1 MSREEEE
8 EEVRSLL
15 LRHKDR
21 IMLDLCE
28 TDLLTI
34 LVKNTVLTQ
43 SEEDLL
49 LRTHSAASAPSSA
62 PLSAVVIKRKL
73 STAVSSGSGSSSNT
87 ITSYGDGVLGEEAC
101 TSTAGWSSNN
111 SHNASVIGDNAQSD
125 NRSVTPSLVNVSETD
140 GIIATNADQSSEN
153 NCEEDLKLNLN
164 SLNDADI
171 YQEQSTKLIEIIA
184 KGGFIKFKQFC
195 YAIDNE
201 CPKLIEDLFNDK
213 EKCDAAVNNTSSC
226 ENKIQKELE
235 PIDCIEKEK
244 ENDRNRRAVSYVG
257 TSRDVGSLPRAAP
270 RRISLMKDPPPPPPP
285 KPTQLAPIK
294 NVSPTPP
301 LPSNYE
307 QSDYNLIQK
316 LDSNTGLTSTAQY
329 QLPNFYVNTRGS
341 SETYTMVSNNNN
353 YSSLLCH
360 SNAASSPTGVRKRE
374 KLLHRFSDAATLG
387 RKLKKKKN
395 TNRTCRSMTEAIE
408 MLADPVIEDEFFG
421 DRTTWEYHT
430 VSVTR
435 VPGYG
440 FGIAVSGGRDN
451 PHFANGDPSIAVSDV
466 LKGGPAEDRLQ
477 VNDRIIS
484 VNGVSLEN
492 VEYATAVQVLRDS
505 GNTVALVVKRRVPL
519 SSIAQNHHSH
529 SMSSVGAIASNVN
542 GAPIQPAGSVPNTM
556 SPPNSLNTAFVQNNA
571 AQPIKVT
578 LSKGSKKDD
587 YGIVLGCRLFIKEIS
602 TRARDQLTA
611 NGYSLQ
617 EGDVVTRIHNTN
629 CGDTMNLKEAKKII
643 DGCKERLNLVVLRD
657 ITNQAV
663 TAMTSQLNN
672 SATQSNLYISH
683 QAQVSNCSN
692 NLDDPYLGGANY
704 SSQNL
709 YVQPPTR
716 SIMNGAANGI
726 NEEKSNLTPRGRSRG
741 PIMDGVSLLQL
752 DRPVTPPNSN
762 RARSDEPPRPPPP
775 RVNGNG
781 STEDFYSTRRQVFE
795 SDQMAHSRQ
804 SSEPRFISFQK
815 EGSVG
820 IRLTGGNESGIF
832 VTAVQPGSPAS
843 LQGLSP
849 GDKILKV
856 NDMDMHGVTREEAV
870 LFLLSLQDRIDLIVQ
885 FCKDDYDEVVT
896 NQRGDSFHIKTH
908 FHCDNPSKGEMAF
921 KAGDVFRVIDTLHNG
936 VVGSW
941 QVLKIGRGHQEMQ
954 RGVIPNK
961 SRAEE
966 LATAQFNANK
976 KEMNS
981 NESRGNFFRRRR
993 STQRRSKSLSR
1004 ENWDD
1009 VVFADSISKF
1019 PAYERVVLRHPGFV
1033 RPLVLFGPISD
1044 LAREKLAKDFRDKFS
1059 VPLQD
1064 DDKSNSKCRIV
1075 RLSNIRDIMDRGKH
1089 ALLDITP
1096 NAVDR
1101 LNYAQFYPIVIFL
1114 KTDSKHVI
1122 KQLRH
1127 GLPKSAHKSSK
1138 KLLEQ
1143 CQKLERIWSHIFSTQ
1158 IVLNDEESWYR
1169 KLRDAID
1176 LQQSGAVWMSESKPI
1191 ESLSDD
1197 FLFPMTTS
1205 RLSYA
1210 SSPESDLELSPGPS
1224 TSLSL
1229 GNLPQLVK
1237 SSSDPSIATNQ
1248 DNLDRDRDTVG
1259 DGLPPPY
1266 TVPYEHAVNSP
1277 STRRQTIETNKYET
1291 YATRSSKIG
1300 AGGGV
1305 TDPSTTPSTRPQ
1317 SLYGIHAPD
1326 LPPRID
1332 RQLKPGL
1339 VEIPPSSRT
1348 NSSGGTLGRSA
1359 QDRLFG
1365 KAIVNEEVQAEYISR
1380 NVNDSID
1387 RQHSSLERQALIN
1400 ASISTQP
1407 SIGNKA
1413 TQPNV
1418 NSYDSRL
1425 GPNAPDDL
1433 KSVPNANRPL
1443 PPVGIGSKG
1452 VDYARTSHDHRNFSG
1467 PNDLNRQ
1474 SPARATYHEANTA
1487 RNIDS
1492 RNGQLQRPSNLGLEN
1507 SPRKPVVETK
1517 TDYGKYSR
1525 NNSVSQADY
1534 NKLPKNPHLI
1544 VPTSNINNNGSNGSS
1559 TNGTGPF
1566 KPVPPPKP
1574 KNYRPPMQGGNS
1586 TGQWESGDSSSP
1598 RSPNGFFYS
1607 SLAASHHHY
1616 SQQTPGSP
1624 GLGNNNNN
1632 GMQSTYSSGGNY
1644 VQQSQYS
1651 APPVNGYVGN
1661 HHYNG
1666 GSGTGPYIA
1675 PHRGMPG
1682 PIGNIP
1688 SHTPERNPLDLAGSR
1703 EQRGSAFELY
1713 RKPQIGT
1720 TAHHHNMSEME
1731 PYEERFEGCYAM
1743 SPPPPP
1749 PGHPCSRSISSY
1761 PGQIAAPKPSPNHNA
1776 DCYTYQLPQKSYL
1789 ENIMP
1794 PPLPPHKTKKKSVL
1808 KSPLVAIKNAFIKT
1822 TKPLRRMNSMVEPE
1836 RRPKSSIKRQH
1847 SMLEHGMQRP
1857 YYPDEYPTYP
1867 AGFEDR
1873 YFHGSQRSGMGSH
1886 NMMPREQYYRQRYD
1900 GHYHHDLINST
1911 YQNLESEDIYGNM
1924 GTVPRKHRGSTEEY
1938 TTSEHEDLYA
1948 NRAFIDLERR
1958 QAEAIAAAN
1967 RNGRKIIRRHSTTTA
1982 DHIGRKI
1989 PVFDSSI
1996 GSGYDQ
2002 GVYKSKMDAFNPQIQ
2017 HRAPNSELMTRRHFY
2032 SSTVNEMVEPTY
2044 QYHRDLPRGIRR
2056 NPPNEFKKEI
2066 QGGNREQGCSSHSS
2080 SQSERDDKSERESI
2094 YQSKREVKDSAL
2106 KTRAQLRDQIY
2117 QTRREALDSMAEP
2130 IYVSRKKETVR
2141 PEPIYETKEESI
2153 LHSRENETD
2162 EKKEEYTDCANSE
2175 GNQMNEAL
2183 SRSDLQKSS
2192 DTVIE
2197 NTVAQS
2203 LDPPET
2209 KAPLVQ
2215 SEDIDDYLDGTDND
2229 EATLCKLPSNE
2240 LKESD
2245 AVMQTSSNE
2254 SRELLDEV
2262 FEKFPLVVE
2271 GPPIKA
2277 LEPPQPTKCIN
2288 TRPPRVPF
2296 HISNI
2301 LKRTGPPPNAAM
2313 ADSRTSLETQ
2323 YTSQASLPV
2332 GPPKASSTP
2341 YTSNIS
2347 LPIAG
2352 PIPTTAPPIAAT
2364 SSTDA
2369 FPSIPR
2375 EPSTTRGI
2383 FDSSGGTLADAVWNV
2398 SLQIPPGA
2406 IQSGVKQEIYF
2417 TVSDPRLGEAVGGPP
2432 LDMENG
2438 ETMLSPLVMC
2448 GPQGLEFLV
2457 PVTLNIPHCAGRTA
2471 SLGLA
2476 LKATDSEKNLH
2487 TEWDNID
2494 LPSNAAAHTVSVKVD
2509 HF

>member
-1 MSREEEE
+1 MSHVDYEAHNYICYTVPEYPGDDDRVNVDSSTETPYDSMDSHNTSDTETMVPPTETQVFRKQKQQRRYYRKMYMPE
-8 EEVRSLL
+8 IVPTE
-15 LRHKDR
+15 RHS
-21 IMLDLCE
+21 MLIPLSTPQLGYFVTC
-28 TDLLTI
+28 
-34 LVKNTVLTQ
+34 
-43 SEEDLL
+43 
-49 LRTHSAASAPSSA
+49 APS
-62 PLSAVVIKRKL
+62 PYF
-73 STAVSSGSGSSSNT
+73 NT
-87 ITSYGDGVLGEEAC
+87 
-101 TSTAGWSSNN
+101 
-111 SHNASVIGDNAQSD
+111 
-125 NRSVTPSLVNVSETD
+125 P
-140 GIIATNADQSSEN
+140 
-153 NCEEDLKLNLN
+153 
-164 SLNDADI
+164 
-171 YQEQSTKLIEIIA
+171 YQHL
-184 KGGFIKFKQFC
+184 C
-195 YAIDNE
+195 YR
-201 CPKLIEDLFNDK
+201 
-213 EKCDAAVNNTSSC
+213 
-226 ENKIQKELE
+226 
-235 PIDCIEKEK
+235 EK
-244 ENDRNRRAVSYVG
+244 ENDRNRRAVSYAG
-257 TSRDVGSLPRAAP
+257 AEPNLSSLPRAAP
-270 RRISLMKDPPPPPPP
+270 RRISLMKEPPPPPPP
-285 KPTQLAPIK
+285 KPLQHSLLQNTVAI
-294 NVSPTPP
+294 SP
-301 LPSNYE
+301 LPASKYP

-316 LDSNTGLTSTAQY
+316 TDSNSTLTAPIQY
-329 QLPNFYVNTRGS
+329 QLPNVYVNADETVTTTTTTTTLIKNNSVS
-341 SETYTMVSNNNN
+341 SNNNNN

-360 SNAASSPTGVRKRE
+360 GKSVAASSPLAMRKRE

-395 TNRTCRSMTEAIE
+395 TNRTCRSMTEPIE

-466 LKGGPAEDRLQ
+466 LKGGPAEERLQ

-505 GNTVALVVKRRVPL
+505 GNTVTLVVKRRVPI
-519 SSIAQNHHSH
+519 SAAVQTHHSH
-529 SMSSVGAIASNVN
+529 SMSSVGLSA
-542 GAPIQPAGSVPNTM
+542 PNTSGASGIPMQSPNAMPGGTM
-556 SPPNSLNTAFVQNNA
+556 SQSNSLNTSFVQNNTT

-578 LSKGSKKDD
+578 LTKGSKKDD

-602 TRARDQLTA
+602 TKARDQLNA

-617 EGDVVTRIHNTN
+617 EGDVITRIHNTN
-629 CGDTMNLKEAKKII
+629 CGDTMSLKEAKKII

-663 TAMTSQLNN
+663 TTAMTNQLNN

-683 QAQVSNCSN
+683 QAQLSNCSN
-692 NLDDPYLGGANY
+692 NLDDPYLNGGANY
-704 SSQNL
+704 ASQNL

-716 SIMNGAANGI
+716 GTANGL
-726 NEEKSNLTPRGRSRG
+726 NDEKSNLTPRGRSRG
-741 PIMDGVSLLQL
+741 PIMEGVSLSQL
-752 DRPVTPPNSN
+752 DRPVTPQQNGG
-762 RARSDEPPRPPPP
+762 RARTEEPPRPPPP
-775 RVNGNG
+775 RGGNASG
-781 STEDFYSTRRQVFE
+781 STEDFYGTRRQIYE
-795 SDQMAHSRQ
+795 SEQLAAHNRQ

-843 LQGLSP
+843 LQGLTP

-885 FCKDDYDEVVT
+885 YCKEEYDEVVT

-961 SRAEE
+961 ARAEE

-993 STQRRSKSLSR
+993 STQRRSKSLNR

-1033 RPLVLFGPISD
+1033 RPLVLFGPVSD
-1044 LAREKLAKDFRDKFS
+1044 LAREKLAKDFPDKFS

-1064 DDKSNSKCRIV
+1064 DDKTNSKCRIV

-1114 KTDSKHVI
+1114 KTDNKHVI
-1122 KQLRH
+1122 KLLRH

-1158 IVLNDEESWYR
+1158 IILNDEESWYR

-1266 TVPYEHAVNSP
+1266 TIPYDHAVNIP
-1277 STRRQTIETNKYET
+1277 PNRRQTMDTNKYGT
-1291 YATRSSKIG
+1291 YVTGASMTG
-1300 AGGGV
+1300 AGGGGGV
-1305 TDPSTTPSTRPQ
+1305 SDPSTPSTRPQ
-1317 SLYGIHAPD
+1317 SIYGIHAPD

-1332 RQLKPGL
+1332 RQVKPGTGEL
-1339 VEIPPSSRT
+1339 IPPHSRT

-1359 QDRLFG
+1359 QERLFG
-1365 KAIVNEEVQAEYISR
+1365 KAIVNEEVQAEYVSR
-1380 NVNDSID
+1380 NVSDSMD
-1387 RQHSSLERQALIN
+1387 RHHASLERQARLN
-1400 ASISTQP
+1400 AASSNSMIS
-1407 SIGNKA
+1407 GNKT
-1413 TQPNV
+1413 TQQQQQNG
-1418 NSYDSRL
+1418 NSYDSVSSYDSYNNASQLTVQNLGRL

-1443 PPVGIGSKG
+1443 PPVGMGSQAPEYG
-1452 VDYARTSHDHRNFSG
+1452 RTTHDHRSFSG
-1467 PNDLNRQ
+1467 ANDLNRQ
-1474 SPARATYHEANTA
+1474 SSPARPSYHDANSA
-1487 RNIDS
+1487 RNIDA
-1492 RNGQLQRPSNLGLEN
+1492 RNGPLQRPSNLSIEN
-1507 SPRKPVVETK
+1507 SPRKSVVETK

-1525 NNSVSQADY
+1525 NNSVAPADY
-1534 NKLPKNPHLI
+1534 NKLPKTPHLI
-1544 VPTSNINNNGSNGSS
+1544 AQPSNINGNNNTSGNVPANNNGN
-1559 TNGTGPF
+1559 GPF

-1574 KNYRPPMQGGNS
+1574 KNYRPPLQASSSSGGP
-1586 TGQWESGDSSSP
+1586 WESGDSSSP
-1598 RSPNGFFYS
+1598 RSPNGFFYPPM
-1607 SLAASHHHY
+1607 AASHQHY

-1624 GLGNNNNN
+1624 RHGNNNNN
-1632 GMQSTYSSGGNY
+1632 MHATYGSNSNY
-1644 VQQSQYS
+1644 IQQPQYPP
-1651 APPVNGYVGN
+1651 PPVNGYVGN

-1675 PHRGMPG
+1675 PHRGITAPL
-1682 PIGNIP
+1682 GNIP
-1688 SHTPERNPLDLAGSR
+1688 PHTPERNPLDLAGSR

-1720 TAHHHNMSEME
+1720 AGHHHNMREME
-1731 PYEERFEGCYAM
+1731 PYDERYDERYAISRHHALPPSQARSHPVPRYDSHRAPAQQPLTNPNAEYYSYQM
-1743 SPPPPP
+1743 RPEYYQMPPP
-1749 PGHPCSRSISSY
+1749 RQY
-1761 PGQIAAPKPSPNHNA
+1761 
-1776 DCYTYQLPQKSYL
+1776 YE
-1789 ENIMP
+1789 ENLMP
-1794 PPLPPHKTKKKSVL
+1794 PPLPPHKVKKKSVL
-1808 KSPLVAIKNAFIKT
+1808 KSPLVAIKNVFIKST
-1822 TKPLRRMNSMVEPE
+1822 RPLRRMNSMVEPE
-1836 RRPKSSIKRQH
+1836 RKPKSSIKRQH
-1847 SMLEHGMQRP
+1847 SMLERGMQRP

-1867 AGFEDR
+1867 AGFESR
-1873 YFHGSQRSGMGSH
+1873 YY
-1886 NMMPREQYYRQRYD
+1886 NPPRDQYYMQQHRGGGGEDQ
-1900 GHYHHDLINST
+1900 YHIKGLGNST
-1911 YQNLESEDIYGNM
+1911 YQNLETEDIYGYM
-1924 GTVPRKHRGSTEEY
+1924 GSVPRMQGARRDEY
-1938 TTSEHEDLYA
+1938 NASNYEDLYA

-1958 QAEAIAAAN
+1958 QAEAMAAAN
-1967 RNGRKIIRRHSTTTA
+1967 RGGRKIIRRHSTTTA
-1982 DHIGRKI
+1982 DRMDNKRLTTAPHS
-1989 PVFDSSI
+1989 VYAQDDEMYQSSN
-1996 GSGYDQ
+1996 YEMYAPHNVQ
-2002 GVYKSKMDAFNPQIQ
+2002 QR
-2017 HRAPNSELMTRRHFY
+2017 RAPNSEVMTRRRFD
-2032 SSTVNEMVEPTY
+2032 VAAAGEIVEPIY
-2044 QYHRDLPRGIRR
+2044 QTRREVQREIHRNHLYQS
-2056 NPPNEFKKEI
+2056 KKEMQERI
-2066 QGGNREQGCSSHSS
+2066 NKGKQNMEQACNSQGSS
-2080 SQSERDDKSERESI
+2080 SQSDRDDKSERDPL
-2094 YQSKREVKDSAL
+2094 YQSRREVKESAL
-2106 KTRAQLRDQIY
+2106 KTRAQLREQIY
-2117 QTRREALDSMAEP
+2117 QTRRDALDSMAEP
-2130 IYVSRKKETVR
+2130 TYVSRKQKDAAANR
-2141 PEPIYETKEESI
+2141 PEPIYETKEENI
-2153 LHSRENETD
+2153 LQSRENETD
-2162 EKKEEYTDCANSE
+2162 EKKEEKTECVVNEINQSE
-2175 GNQMNEAL
+2175 ETTL
-2183 SRSDLQKSS
+2183 SRSDLQNSS

-2197 NTVAQS
+2197 NTVITMQNTVKA
-2203 LDPPET
+2203 
-2209 KAPLVQ
+2209 APLVQ
-2215 SEDIDDYLDGTDND
+2215 CEDVDDDLEGDEQPKVDGDATFAASDVND
-2229 EATLCKLPSNE
+2229 IKLQP
-2240 LKESD
+2240 LT
-2245 AVMQTSSNE
+2245 QE
-2254 SRELLDEV
+2254 SRELSDEV
-2262 FEKFPLVVE
+2262 FEALNMPTSPLIVE
-2271 GPPIKA
+2271 GPPIVPLASPK
-2277 LEPPQPTKCIN
+2277 PSKSMK
-2288 TRPPRVPF
+2288 TRLPRVPF

-2301 LKRTGPPPNAAM
+2301 LKRTGPPPTNSAI

-2323 YTSQASLPV
+2323 YTSQGSLPV

-2341 YTSNIS
+2341 YTSNMS

-2352 PIPTTAPPIAAT
+2352 PVPTTAVPPAT
-2364 SSTDA
+2364 SA
-2369 FPSIPR
+2369 FPAIPR
-2375 EPSTTRGI
+2375 ETQTTRGV
-2383 FDSSGGTLADAVWNV
+2383 FDSNGGTLADNVWNV
-2398 SLQIPPGA
+2398 SLIIPPGA
-2406 IQSGVKQEIYF
+2406 IPSGVRQEIYF
-2417 TVSDPRLGEAVGGPP
+2417 TVSDPRLGEAVGRPP

>member
-1 MSREEEE
+1 MKLLKHNSR
-8 EEVRSLL
+8 
-15 LRHKDR
+15 RHSFKAKQR
-21 IMLDLCE
+21 R
-28 TDLLTI
+28 
-34 LVKNTVLTQ
+34 TVLPPQ
-43 SEEDLL
+43 
-49 LRTHSAASAPSSA
+49 SAAS
-62 PLSAVVIKRKL
+62 RYNG
-73 STAVSSGSGSSSNT
+73 SSGTVLNGVNTQARYIRAGYKPAAFIRNGIIGGGEGPGASGLYQINDRIYT
-87 ITSYGDGVLGEEAC
+87 TSKMFLRDAYMYPRQAGQSMDPRFPYELHEFPEETGAAALQLVAVPKVHISGEYLANSGT
-101 TSTAGWSSNN
+101 TSTAAKYNAESN
-111 SHNASVIGDNAQSD
+111 
-125 NRSVTPSLVNVSETD
+125 
-140 GIIATNADQSSEN
+140 
-153 NCEEDLKLNLN
+153 
-164 SLNDADI
+164 
-171 YQEQSTKLIEIIA
+171 
-184 KGGFIKFKQFC
+184 
-195 YAIDNE
+195 
-201 CPKLIEDLFNDK
+201 
-213 EKCDAAVNNTSSC
+213 NNTSS
-226 ENKIQKELE
+226 LSR
-235 PIDCIEKEK
+235 
-244 ENDRNRRAVSYVG
+244 RNVRK
-257 TSRDVGSLPRAAP
+257 AATE
-270 RRISLMKDPPPPPPP
+270 IN
-285 KPTQLAPIK
+285 LANEIY
-294 NVSPTPP
+294 SM
-301 LPSNYE
+301 
-307 QSDYNLIQK
+307 QK
-316 LDSNTGLTSTAQY
+316 LRLDGESRHSRSNSLGRSVGEKDRGQSNI
-329 QLPNFYVNTRGS
+329 PNEAIKPLSKYAESGRGS
-341 SETYTMVSNNNN
+341 PQSI
-353 YSSLLCH
+353 SSIFR
-360 SNAASSPTGVRKRE
+360 RK
-374 KLLHRFSDAATLG
+374 K
-387 RKLKKKKN
+387 
-395 TNRTCRSMTEAIE
+395 
-408 MLADPVIEDEFFG
+408 G

-505 GNTVALVVKRRVPL
+505 GNTVALVVKRRVTI
-519 SSIAQNHHSH
+519 SSTAQSHSSHVMPSVGGAPTNTVQTATAMSQPNTLNTSLVQNHS
-529 SMSSVGAIASNVN
+529 
-542 GAPIQPAGSVPNTM
+542 
-556 SPPNSLNTAFVQNNA
+556 

-578 LSKGSKKDD
+578 LSRGNKKDD
-587 YGIVLGCRLFIKEIS
+587 YGVVLGCRLFIKEIS
-602 TRARDQLTA
+602 AKARDQLTA

-617 EGDVVTRIHNTN
+617 EGDVITRIHNTN
-629 CGDTMNLKEAKKII
+629 CGDTMSLKEAKKII

-663 TAMTSQLNN
+663 TAMTNQLNN
-672 SATQSNLYISH
+672 STTQSNLYASH
-683 QAQVSNCSN
+683 QTQISNCSN
-692 NLDDPYLGGANY
+692 NLDDPYLSGGANY

-716 SIMNGAANGI
+716 GLGNGVSNGL
-726 NEEKSNLTPRGRSRG
+726 NDEKSNLTPRGRSRG
-741 PIMDGVSLLQL
+741 PIMDGVSLSQL
-752 DRPVTPPNSN
+752 DRPVTPPNGS
-762 RARSDEPPRPPPP
+762 RTRTDEPPRPPPP
-775 RVNGNG
+775 RCSGTG
-781 STEDFYSTRRQVFE
+781 SSEDFYSTRRQVTE
-795 SDQMAHSRQ
+795 SDQLTHQRQ

-820 IRLTGGNESGIF
+820 IRLTGGNESGIY

-843 LQGLSP
+843 LQGLTP

-885 FCKDDYDEVVT
+885 YCKEDYDEVVA

-993 STQRRSKSLSR
+993 STHRRSKSLSR

-1044 LAREKLAKDFRDKFS
+1044 LAREKLAKDFSDKFS

-1064 DDKSNSKCRIV
+1064 DDKSNSKCRII

-1101 LNYAQFYPIVIFL
+1101 LNYAQLYPIVIFL

-1127 GLPKSAHKSSK
+1127 GLPKAAHKSSK

-1143 CQKLERIWSHIFSTQ
+1143 CQKLERVWSHIFSTQ

-1266 TVPYEHAVNSP
+1266 TNPYDHAVNSL
-1277 STRRQTIETNKYET
+1277 SNRRQTMDTNKYEA
-1291 YATRSSKIG
+1291 YPTRSSLIG
-1300 AGGGV
+1300 TSGV
-1305 TDPSTTPSTRPQ
+1305 SEQSMPSTRPQ
-1317 SLYGIHAPD
+1317 SLYGMHAPD

-1332 RQLKPGL
+1332 RQSKPGPG
-1339 VEIPPSSRT
+1339 EIPPPSRT
-1348 NSSGGTLGRSA
+1348 NTSGGTLGRSA
-1359 QDRLFG
+1359 QERLFG
-1365 KAIVNEEVQAEYISR
+1365 KAIVSDEVQAEYISR
-1380 NVNDSID
+1380 TVNESMD
-1387 RQHSSLERQALIN
+1387 RHQASLERQALIN
-1400 ASISTQP
+1400 AAVTNQPIS
-1407 SIGNKA
+1407 SNKA
-1413 TQPNV
+1413 ANPNG
-1418 NSYDSRL
+1418 SYDSVSSYDSYNTSHLTVQNLGRL

-1443 PPVGIGSKG
+1443 PAIGMNSQAPE
-1452 VDYARTSHDHRNFSG
+1452 YARSTHDHRNFSG
-1467 PNDLNRQ
+1467 PNDLNRHG
-1474 SPARATYHEANTA
+1474 SPTRPTYHEGSSL

-1492 RNGQLQRPSNLGLEN
+1492 RNGQIPSNLGMEN
-1507 SPRKPVVETK
+1507 SPRKPIVETK

-1525 NNSVSQADY
+1525 NNSITQADY
-1534 NKLPKNPHLI
+1534 NKLPKNSHLV
-1544 VPTSNINNNGSNGSS
+1544 VPQSSTNNNNNGSS
-1559 TNGTGPF
+1559 TNSGGPF

-1574 KNYRPPMQGGNS
+1574 KNYRPPLQGGNN
-1586 TGQWESGDSSSP
+1586 TGSQWESGDSSSP
-1598 RSPNGFFYS
+1598 RSPNGFFYPSMTS
-1607 SLAASHHHY
+1607 SHQHY
-1616 SQQTPGSP
+1616 SHQTPGSP
-1624 GLGNNNNN
+1624 GHGNNNNN
-1632 GMQSTYSSGGNY
+1632 SNIHTTYGSNSNY
-1644 VQQSQYS
+1644 VPQSQYPP
-1651 APPVNGYVGN
+1651 PPVNGYVGN

-1675 PHRGMPG
+1675 PHRGMPA

-1688 SHTPERNPLDLAGSR
+1688 AHAPDRNPLDLAGSR

-1713 RKPQIGT
+1713 RKPQIGIT
-1720 TAHHHNMSEME
+1720 GHHHNMSEME
-1731 PYEERFEGCYAM
+1731 PYEENFEGYYSM
-1743 SPPPPP
+1743 SPPPPSSGDSHRHAP
-1749 PGHPCSRSISSY
+1749 PLRPLNLDPEYYSY
-1761 PGQIAAPKPSPNHNA
+1761 KMRPEYAQPPH
-1776 DCYTYQLPQKSYL
+1776 SYYDGNL
-1789 ENIMP
+1789 MP
-1794 PPLPPHKTKKKSVL
+1794 PPLPPHKVKKKSVL

-1836 RRPKSSIKRQH
+1836 RRPKPSIKRQH
-1847 SMLEHGMQRP
+1847 SMLERGMQRP

-1867 AGFEDR
+1867 AGFENK
-1873 YFHGSQRSGMGSH
+1873 YYHGPRRIGVRSHDMI
-1886 NMMPREQYYRQRYD
+1886 PREQYYPQ
-1900 GHYHHDLINST
+1900 HYGNQYYQDLNNST

-1924 GTVPRKHRGSTEEY
+1924 GTMQRMCRKVKAEY
-1938 TTSEHEDLYA
+1938 DMNHEDIYA

-1958 QAEAIAAAN
+1958 QAEAIAATN
-1967 RNGRKIIRRHSTTTA
+1967 RNGRKIVRRHSTTTA
-1982 DHIGRKI
+1982 DRMNCKVPMTDPSTCSTYEHHDVCQSKVSPFNLDNQRRA
-1989 PVFDSSI
+1989 PSSEVMSRRRFHPSNTNESI
-1996 GSGYDQ
+1996 GPLYQSR
-2002 GVYKSKMDAFNPQIQ
+2002 NEIQ
-2017 HRAPNSELMTRRHFY
+2017 SEVHRNHLFQ
-2032 SSTVNEMVEPTY
+2032 V
-2044 QYHRDLPRGIRR
+2044 
-2056 NPPNEFKKEI
+2056 KKEMQECVI
-2066 QGGNREQGCSSHSS
+2066 NETQNKVSGSSPHANGS
-2080 SQSERDDKSERESI
+2080 SERDDKSDHESI
-2094 YQSKREVKDSAL
+2094 YQTRRELKDSAL
-2106 KTRAQLRDQIY
+2106 KTRAQLREQIY

-2130 IYVSRKKETVR
+2130 LYISRKKDAVR
-2141 PEPIYETKEESI
+2141 PEPIYETKEETI
-2153 LHSRENETD
+2153 LQSGENETD
-2162 EKKEEYTDCANSE
+2162 EKKEEKTESVISE
-2175 GNQMNEAL
+2175 VNQNEDTL
-2183 SRSDLQKSS
+2183 SRSDLQKSC

-2197 NTVAQS
+2197 NTVRLS
-2203 LDPPET
+2203 PNTTEG

-2215 SEDIDDYLDGTDND
+2215 SEDVDDDLECSDNEGAKFPQHPNNNVKDNRDLQKLNIQSD
-2229 EATLCKLPSNE
+2229 EV
-2240 LKESD
+2240 LKK
-2245 AVMQTSSNE
+2245 
-2254 SRELLDEV
+2254 LDEISS
-2262 FEKFPLVVE
+2262 PLVVE
-2271 GPPIKA
+2271 GPPIKI
-2277 LEPPQPTKCIN
+2277 LEPPQPTQSLN
-2288 TRPPRVPF
+2288 TRSPRMPF

-2301 LKRTGPPPNAAM
+2301 LKRTGPPPNTAI

-2323 YTSQASLPV
+2323 YTSQGSLPV

-2341 YTSNIS
+2341 YTSNMS
-2347 LPIAG
+2347 LPMAG
-2352 PIPTTAPPIAAT
+2352 PVTTTAPPPNAILPPVGT
-2364 SSTDA
+2364 

-2375 EPSTTRGI
+2375 EPSTTRGV
-2383 FDSSGGTLADAVWNV
+2383 FDSNGGILADPIWNV

-2406 IQSGVKQEIYF
+2406 IQTGVKQEIYF
-2417 TVSDPRLGEAVGGPP
+2417 TVSDPRLGKAVDGPP

>member
-1 MSREEEE
+1 MKLLQYKSRPNSFKAKQRRT
-8 EEVRSLL
+8 VMPPQSATGRRSSGNRAGLNTINTQARYIRAGYTPTAFIRNGIIGGGEGPGANGL
-15 LRHKDR
+15 YQIDDR
-21 IMLDLCE
+21 IYTTTKMFLRDAYMYPRQAGQAMDPRYPYELHEFPEE
-28 TDLLTI
+28 TGAVGLQ
-34 LVKNTVLTQ
+34 LVTTPKVHISGEYLA
-43 SEEDLL
+43 SSS
-49 LRTHSAASAPSSA
+49 SAAS
-62 PLSAVVIKRKL
+62 VDKHK
-73 STAVSSGSGSSSNT
+73 N
-87 ITSYGDGVLGEEAC
+87 ENH
-101 TSTAGWSSNN
+101 NN
-111 SHNASVIGDNAQSD
+111 S
-125 NRSVTPSLVNVSETD
+125 SLSRRNVR
-140 GIIATNADQSSEN
+140 
-153 NCEEDLKLNLN
+153 K
-164 SLNDADI
+164 
-171 YQEQSTKLIEIIA
+171 
-184 KGGFIKFKQFC
+184 
-195 YAIDNE
+195 
-201 CPKLIEDLFNDK
+201 
-213 EKCDAAVNNTSSC
+213 AAA
-226 ENKIQKELE
+226 E
-235 PIDCIEKEK
+235 
-244 ENDRNRRAVSYVG
+244 
-257 TSRDVGSLPRAAP
+257 
-270 RRISLMKDPPPPPPP
+270 ISLANEM
-285 KPTQLAPIK
+285 
-294 NVSPTPP
+294 
-301 LPSNYE
+301 Y
-307 QSDYNLIQK
+307 LIQK
-316 LDSNTGLTSTAQY
+316 QRLNGDSSRSRASSLTRSLGNKEGKDKTYIHNELSEKFETHDASG
-329 QLPNFYVNTRGS
+329 RGS
-341 SETYTMVSNNNN
+341 PYSTMSNRR
-353 YSSLLCH
+353 
-360 SNAASSPTGVRKRE
+360 RK
-374 KLLHRFSDAATLG
+374 K
-387 RKLKKKKN
+387 
-395 TNRTCRSMTEAIE
+395 
-408 MLADPVIEDEFFG
+408 G

-505 GNTVALVVKRRVPL
+505 GNTVALVVKRRVPI

-542 GAPIQPAGSVPNTM
+542 GAPIQAAGSIPNAM
-556 SPPNSLNTAFVQNNA
+556 SPPIPMNTGFVQNNA

-587 YGIVLGCRLFIKEIS
+587 FGIVLGCRLFIKEIS

-663 TAMTSQLNN
+663 TAMTNQLNN

-683 QAQVSNCSN
+683 QAQISNCSN

-716 SIMNGAANGI
+716 SMMNGAANGI

-843 LQGLSP
+843 LQGLAP

-1143 CQKLERIWSHIFSTQ
+1143 CQKLERIWSHIFSTH

-1277 STRRQTIETNKYET
+1277 LNVRQNIEANKYES

-1300 AGGGV
+1300 TGGGV
-1305 TDPSTTPSTRPQ
+1305 TDPSTRPQ

-1365 KAIVNEEVQAEYISR
+1365 KAIVNDEVQAEYISR

-1387 RQHSSLERQALIN
+1387 RQHSSLERQALLN
-1400 ASISTQP
+1400 AAISTQP

-1418 NSYDSRL
+1418 NSYDSMSSYDSYNASQLTVQNLGRL

-1433 KSVPNANRPL
+1433 KSVPNASRPL
-1443 PPVGIGSKG
+1443 PDGIGSKG
-1452 VDYARTSHDHRNFSG
+1452 VDYARTNHDHRNFSG

-1492 RNGQLQRPSNLGLEN
+1492 RNGQLHRPSNLGLEN

-1525 NNSVSQADY
+1525 NNSVTQADY

-1544 VPTSNINNNGSNGSS
+1544 VPTSNINNNASNGSS

-1624 GLGNNNNN
+1624 GPGNNNNN
-1632 GMQSTYSSGGNY
+1632 CMQSTYSSGGNY

-1675 PHRGMPG
+1675 PHRGMPA

-1761 PGQIAAPKPSPNHNA
+1761 PGQIAAPQPSPNHNA
-1776 DCYTYQLPQKSYL
+1776 DYYTYQMPKKSYL

-1836 RRPKSSIKRQH
+1836 RRPKSLIKRQH

-1873 YFHGSQRSGMGSH
+1873 YFHGSQRSGMASH
-1886 NMMPREQYYRQRYD
+1886 NMMPREKYYRQRYD
-1900 GHYHHDLINST
+1900 GHYQHDLINST
-1911 YQNLESEDIYGNM
+1911 YQNLESEDIYGNI
-1924 GTVPRKHRGSTEEY
+1924 GTVPRKYRGSTEEY
-1938 TTSEHEDLYA
+1938 TISEHEDLYA

-1996 GSGYDQ
+1996 GSGYNQ
-2002 GVYKSKMDAFNPQIQ
+2002 GVYKSKMDAFNPQN
-2017 HRAPNSELMTRRHFY
+2017 HRRAPNSELMTRRHFY

-2044 QYHRDLPRGIRR
+2044 QYHKDLPRDVRR

-2162 EKKEEYTDCANSE
+2162 EKKEEYTDCAISE

-2192 DTVIE
+2192 DTIIE

-2203 LDPPET
+2203 PDYPET

-2215 SEDIDDYLDGTDND
+2215 SEDIDDDLDGTDKD

-2254 SRELLDEV
+2254 SRDLLDEV
-2262 FEKFPLVVE
+2262 FPLVVE

-2277 LEPPQPTKCIN
+2277 VESPQPTKCIN

-2369 FPSIPR
+2369 FPSIPC

-2406 IQSGVKQEIYF
+2406 IQTGVRQEIYF

>member
-43 SEEDLL
+43 AEEDLL
-49 LRTHSAASAPSSA
+49 LRTHSAASAASSA
-62 PLSAVVIKRKL
+62 PPSAVVIKRKL
-73 STAVSSGSGSSSNT
+73 STAVSSGSGSSSST
-87 ITSYGDGVLGEEAC
+87 VTSYGDGVLGEDVC

-111 SHNASVIGDNAQSD
+111 SHSATVIGDNAQSD
-125 NRSVTPSLVNVSETD
+125 NRSATPSLVNISETD
-140 GIIATNADQSSEN
+140 GIIGTSADQSSEN

-213 EKCDAAVNNTSSC
+213 EKCDAAVNNTSPC
-226 ENKIQKELE
+226 ENKIQKDLE

-257 TSRDVGSLPRAAP
+257 TSRDVGSLQRAP

-285 KPTQLAPIK
+285 KPTQLAPVK
-294 NVSPTPP
+294 NVSLTPP
-301 LPSNYE
+301 LRSNYE

-341 SETYTMVSNNNN
+341 SETYTMVSNSNN

-360 SNAASSPTGVRKRE
+360 SNSASSPTGVRKRE

-505 GNTVALVVKRRVPL
+505 GNTVALVVKRRVPI

-542 GAPIQPAGSVPNTM
+542 GAPIQAAGSIPNAM
-556 SPPNSLNTAFVQNNA
+556 SPPIPMNTGFVQNNA

-587 YGIVLGCRLFIKEIS
+587 FGIVLGCRLFIKEIS

-663 TAMTSQLNN
+663 TAMTNQLNN

-683 QAQVSNCSN
+683 QAQISNCSN

-716 SIMNGAANGI
+716 SMMNGAANGI

-843 LQGLSP
+843 LQGLAP

-1143 CQKLERIWSHIFSTQ
+1143 CQKLERIWSHIFSTH

-1176 LQQSGAVWMSESKPI
+1176 LQQSGAVWMSESK
-1191 ESLSDD
+1191 
-1197 FLFPMTTS
+1197 
-1205 RLSYA
+1205 
-1210 SSPESDLELSPGPS
+1210 
-1224 TSLSL
+1224 
-1229 GNLPQLVK
+1229 
-1237 SSSDPSIATNQ
+1237 
-1248 DNLDRDRDTVG
+1248 
-1259 DGLPPPY
+1259 
-1266 TVPYEHAVNSP
+1266 VPYEHAVNSP
-1277 STRRQTIETNKYET
+1277 LNVRQNIEANKYES

-1300 AGGGV
+1300 TGGGV
-1305 TDPSTTPSTRPQ
+1305 TDPSTRPQ

-1365 KAIVNEEVQAEYISR
+1365 KAIVNDEVQAEYISR

-1387 RQHSSLERQALIN
+1387 RQHSSLERQALLN
-1400 ASISTQP
+1400 AAISTQP

-1418 NSYDSRL
+1418 NSYDSMSSYDSYNASQLTVQNLGRL

-1433 KSVPNANRPL
+1433 KSVPNASRPL
-1443 PPVGIGSKG
+1443 PDGIGSKG
-1452 VDYARTSHDHRNFSG
+1452 VDYARTNHDHRNFSG

-1492 RNGQLQRPSNLGLEN
+1492 RNGQLHRPSNLGLEN

-1525 NNSVSQADY
+1525 NNSVTQADY

-1544 VPTSNINNNGSNGSS
+1544 VPTSNINNNASNGSS

-1624 GLGNNNNN
+1624 GPGNNNNN
-1632 GMQSTYSSGGNY
+1632 CMQSTYSSGGNY

-1675 PHRGMPG
+1675 PHRGMPA

-1761 PGQIAAPKPSPNHNA
+1761 PGQIAAPQPSPNHNA
-1776 DCYTYQLPQKSYL
+1776 DYYTYQMPKKSYL

-1836 RRPKSSIKRQH
+1836 RRPKSLIKRQH

-1873 YFHGSQRSGMGSH
+1873 YFHGSQRSGMASH
-1886 NMMPREQYYRQRYD
+1886 NMMPREKYYRQRYD
-1900 GHYHHDLINST
+1900 GHYQHDLINST
-1911 YQNLESEDIYGNM
+1911 YQNLESEDIYGNI
-1924 GTVPRKHRGSTEEY
+1924 GTVPRKYRGSTEEY
-1938 TTSEHEDLYA
+1938 TISEHEDLYA

-1996 GSGYDQ
+1996 GSGYNQ
-2002 GVYKSKMDAFNPQIQ
+2002 GVYKSKMDAFNPQN
-2017 HRAPNSELMTRRHFY
+2017 HRRAPNSELMTRRHFY

-2044 QYHRDLPRGIRR
+2044 QYHKDLPRDVRR

-2162 EKKEEYTDCANSE
+2162 EKKEEYTDCAISE

-2192 DTVIE
+2192 DTIIE

-2203 LDPPET
+2203 PDYPET

-2215 SEDIDDYLDGTDND
+2215 SEDIDDDLDGTDKD

-2254 SRELLDEV
+2254 SRDLLDEV
-2262 FEKFPLVVE
+2262 FPLVVE

-2277 LEPPQPTKCIN
+2277 VESPQPTKCIN

-2369 FPSIPR
+2369 FPSIPC

-2406 IQSGVKQEIYF
+2406 IQTGVRQEIYF

>member
-1176 LQQSGAVWMSESKPI
+1176 LQQSGAVWMSESK
-1191 ESLSDD
+1191 
-1197 FLFPMTTS
+1197 F
-1205 RLSYA
+1205 
-1210 SSPESDLELSPGPS
+1210 PESPNEVIFPPHIAPPCNFPCCRP
-1224 TSLSL
+1224 T
-1229 GNLPQLVK
+1229 
-1237 SSSDPSIATNQ
+1237 SSS
-1248 DNLDRDRDTVG
+1248 V
-1259 DGLPPPY
+1259 
-1266 TVPYEHAVNSP
+1266 
-1277 STRRQTIETNKYET
+1277 TRC
-1291 YATRSSKIG
+1291 
-1300 AGGGV
+1300 
-1305 TDPSTTPSTRPQ
+1305 
-1317 SLYGIHAPD
+1317 
-1326 LPPRID
+1326 
-1332 RQLKPGL
+1332 
-1339 VEIPPSSRT
+1339 
-1348 NSSGGTLGRSA
+1348 
-1359 QDRLFG
+1359 
-1365 KAIVNEEVQAEYISR
+1365 
-1380 NVNDSID
+1380 
-1387 RQHSSLERQALIN
+1387 
-1400 ASISTQP
+1400 
-1407 SIGNKA
+1407 SIGRR
-1413 TQPNV
+1413 
-1418 NSYDSRL
+1418 NSFSLLTYQRSL
-1425 GPNAPDDL
+1425 TPP
-1433 KSVPNANRPL
+1433 RPL
-1443 PPVGIGSKG
+1443 PLRNEINYNSIPNTPVGKIKQQHCFYKVVPIIKPSSSMPGGLATK
-1452 VDYARTSHDHRNFSG
+1452 FSG
-1467 PNDLNRQ
+1467 MHFSND
-1474 SPARATYHEANTA
+1474 
-1487 RNIDS
+1487 
-1492 RNGQLQRPSNLGLEN
+1492 
-1507 SPRKPVVETK
+1507 
-1517 TDYGKYSR
+1517 
-1525 NNSVSQADY
+1525 
-1534 NKLPKNPHLI
+1534 
-1544 VPTSNINNNGSNGSS
+1544 INN
-1559 TNGTGPF
+1559 
-1566 KPVPPPKP
+1566 V
-1574 KNYRPPMQGGNS
+1574 
-1586 TGQWESGDSSSP
+1586 
-1598 RSPNGFFYS
+1598 
-1607 SLAASHHHY
+1607 SLDKV
-1616 SQQTPGSP
+1616 T
-1624 GLGNNNNN
+1624 
-1632 GMQSTYSSGGNY
+1632 
-1644 VQQSQYS
+1644 SQYHTS
-1651 APPVNGYVGN
+1651 QPNLL
-1661 HHYNG
+1661 
-1666 GSGTGPYIA
+1666 S
-1675 PHRGMPG
+1675 
-1682 PIGNIP
+1682 P
-1688 SHTPERNPLDLAGSR
+1688 SD
-1703 EQRGSAFELY
+1703 ELN
-1713 RKPQIGT
+1713 QEST
-1720 TAHHHNMSEME
+1720 
-1731 PYEERFEGCYAM
+1731 
-1743 SPPPPP
+1743 
-1749 PGHPCSRSISSY
+1749 RS
-1761 PGQIAAPKPSPNHNA
+1761 H
-1776 DCYTYQLPQKSYL
+1776 
-1789 ENIMP
+1789 
-1794 PPLPPHKTKKKSVL
+1794 
-1808 KSPLVAIKNAFIKT
+1808 
-1822 TKPLRRMNSMVEPE
+1822 
-1836 RRPKSSIKRQH
+1836 
-1847 SMLEHGMQRP
+1847 
-1857 YYPDEYPTYP
+1857 
-1867 AGFEDR
+1867 
-1873 YFHGSQRSGMGSH
+1873 
-1886 NMMPREQYYRQRYD
+1886 
-1900 GHYHHDLINST
+1900 
-1911 YQNLESEDIYGNM
+1911 
-1924 GTVPRKHRGSTEEY
+1924 
-1938 TTSEHEDLYA
+1938 
-1948 NRAFIDLERR
+1948 
-1958 QAEAIAAAN
+1958 
-1967 RNGRKIIRRHSTTTA
+1967 
-1982 DHIGRKI
+1982 
-1989 PVFDSSI
+1989 
-1996 GSGYDQ
+1996 
-2002 GVYKSKMDAFNPQIQ
+2002 
-2017 HRAPNSELMTRRHFY
+2017 
-2032 SSTVNEMVEPTY
+2032 
-2044 QYHRDLPRGIRR
+2044 
-2056 NPPNEFKKEI
+2056 
-2066 QGGNREQGCSSHSS
+2066 
-2080 SQSERDDKSERESI
+2080 
-2094 YQSKREVKDSAL
+2094 
-2106 KTRAQLRDQIY
+2106 
-2117 QTRREALDSMAEP
+2117 DSMA
-2130 IYVSRKKETVR
+2130 
-2141 PEPIYETKEESI
+2141 
-2153 LHSRENETD
+2153 
-2162 EKKEEYTDCANSE
+2162 
-2175 GNQMNEAL
+2175 
-2183 SRSDLQKSS
+2183 
-2192 DTVIE
+2192 IE
-2197 NTVAQS
+2197 NITSAINGLS
-2203 LDPPET
+2203 MIN
-2209 KAPLVQ
+2209 
-2215 SEDIDDYLDGTDND
+2215 SCDGNLNNARSSGSICNASSRNIGRTPHTI
-2229 EATLCKLPSNE
+2229 EPRTTAYYYNE
-2240 LKESD
+2240 LLHKP
-2245 AVMQTSSNE
+2245 A
-2254 SRELLDEV
+2254 
-2262 FEKFPLVVE
+2262 
-2271 GPPIKA
+2271 
-2277 LEPPQPTKCIN
+2277 
-2288 TRPPRVPF
+2288 
-2296 HISNI
+2296 
-2301 LKRTGPPPNAAM
+2301 
-2313 ADSRTSLETQ
+2313 
-2323 YTSQASLPV
+2323 
-2332 GPPKASSTP
+2332 
-2341 YTSNIS
+2341 
-2347 LPIAG
+2347 
-2352 PIPTTAPPIAAT
+2352 
-2364 SSTDA
+2364 
-2369 FPSIPR
+2369 
-2375 EPSTTRGI
+2375 I
-2383 FDSSGGTLADAVWNV
+2383 FDSKLNLLSDTKKEGNHTYEYFNSKTTDQSNTIQTLVEPV
-2398 SLQIPPGA
+2398 SLTSVDESVTSNNPLASQIGINNSHLIANSKPN
-2406 IQSGVKQEIYF
+2406 KQIHMPASTKITNNNE
-2417 TVSDPRLGEAVGGPP
+2417 G
-2432 LDMENG
+2432 NG
-2438 ETMLSPLVMC
+2438 
-2448 GPQGLEFLV
+2448 
-2457 PVTLNIPHCAGRTA
+2457 
-2471 SLGLA
+2471 
-2476 LKATDSEKNLH
+2476 K
-2487 TEWDNID
+2487 DNQ
-2494 LPSNAAAHTVSVKVD
+2494 NAY
-2509 HF
+2509 